1 MALESA
7 AAAEALATGPSW
19 AVHTEPEVLGG
30 PPVARELAY
39 TVAIAFTCMVAAAG
53 ASLRLKKQ

>member
-7 AAAEALATGPSW
+7 AARVAAAGPSW